1 MYPSS
6 PQSRPHPTGVRRVC
20 GRICQPVPA
29 PCRWPFWQIGQ
40 PPSGRAPLPGLG
52 QQLWHL
58 GKLLLPAIKME
69 IRRSWFRTI
78 QSDTQM
84 VWLWLRNF
92 VSQTRHAWWGQHII
106 QNDSFRRF
114 DFGLG
119 TLIRRLTFKVR
130 SAHDSEWF
138 IQTGW
143 LWLKYFVSWIC
154 TQDKDSAWFRMVHLY
169 HESACK
175 TDKVSAWFRTILY

>member
-106 QNDSFRRF
+106 QNDSFRRG
-114 DFGLG
+114 DFGWS
-119 TLIRRLTFKVR
+119 TLYHE
-130 SAHDSEWF
+130 SAHKTRTVHDSEWF
-138 IQTGW
+138 ICIMNLHARQTRS
-143 LWLKYFVSWIC
+143 VH
-154 TQDKDSAWFRMVHLY
+154 DSGLFCINSDDVTLV
-169 HESACK
+169 EVLCI
-175 TDKVSAWFRTILY
+175 TDSGAR